1 MRVFWLPLLI
11 CGCVP
16 LEFFPSYYALQP
28 DNCGTPAEYKRCD
41 TGSDTSS
48 AVAHSAR
55 SRDSSP
61 LPWSHRPYVTI
72 EQKDAFP
79 QEQTGAAPFSELGRG
94 VALPGASEPSV
105 AYFEIKGAPADA
117 DATTPTAQ

>member
-28 DNCGTPAEYKRCD
+28 DNCGTPAEYKRCNTD
-41 TGSDTSS
+41 SGTSL

-55 SRDSSP
+55 SVDSLP
-61 LPWSHRPYVTI
+61 LPWSHRSYVTV
-72 EQKDAFP
+72 EQQDAFP

-94 VALPGASEPSV
+94 LTLPGASPPSV
-105 AYFEIKGAPADA
+105 VLHEMQGARDKADA
-117 DATTPTAQ
+117 STPVAQ